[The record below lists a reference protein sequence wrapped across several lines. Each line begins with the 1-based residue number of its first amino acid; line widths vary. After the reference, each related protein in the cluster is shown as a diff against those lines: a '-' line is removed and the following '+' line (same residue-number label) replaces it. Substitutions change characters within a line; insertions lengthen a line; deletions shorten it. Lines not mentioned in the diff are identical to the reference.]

1 MFFILYTWVCSY
13 LQRETPFRIL
23 YAFNCK
29 EFMDKLFILNYVKV
43 LWTGC
48 LRKGMEEARGAKGR
62 KGRKIIQRDVYVQY
76 CGYNTKME
84 GYTHCR
90 YNTIPNGSYLCS
102 NADIPKLVAISPDHK
117 FNKDD

>member
-1 MFFILYTWVCSY
+1 LGKEK
-13 LQRETPFRIL
+13 QTPFRIL
-23 YAFNCK
+23 YTFNRKDK

-48 LRKGMEEARGAKGR
+48 LRKGMEEAQKEERKENRGNGSF
-62 KGRKIIQRDVYVQY
+62 IQRDVYVQY

-102 NADIPKLVAISPDHK
+102 NADIPKLYEMPEPTCKSWEVI
-117 FNKDD
+117 